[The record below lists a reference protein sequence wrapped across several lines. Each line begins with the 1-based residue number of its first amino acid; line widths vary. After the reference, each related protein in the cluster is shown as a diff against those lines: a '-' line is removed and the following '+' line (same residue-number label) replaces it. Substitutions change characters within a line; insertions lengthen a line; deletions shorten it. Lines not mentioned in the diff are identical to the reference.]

1 VIVVVD
7 SSVLIT
13 LARIGRL
20 ELLHR
25 TAGVIH
31 FPEAV
36 FVEVVQ
42 KGAGRPGSAELAQ
55 ADWVLRQHV
64 RDVASVDRLRARLG
78 RGESEAIVLAKEL
91 GADFLVLDDA
101 AARDT
106 AEAGDQRVVG
116 LPGWLIHLKELGII
130 LAVKPVLDEMLASGF
145 YLDERGYQSI
155 LRRADE

>member
-20 ELLHR
+20 ELLHW
-25 TAGVIH
+25 AADVIH
-31 FPEAV
+31 IPEAV

-42 KGAGRPGSAELAQ
+42 KGAGRPGSTELAQ
-55 ADWVLRQHV
+55 ADWVRRQSV
-64 RDVASVDRLRARLG
+64 RDVTSVDRLRTRLG

-101 AARDT
+101 AARHA
-106 AEAGDQRVVG
+106 AEVRDQRVVG
-116 LPGWLIHLKELGII
+116 LPGWLIYLKQRGVI
-130 LAVKPVLDEMLASGF
+130 ASVKPVLDEMITSGF
-145 YLDERGYQSI
+145 YLDEQRYQSI
-155 LRRADE
+155 LRRASE